1 MKNIDKK
8 EFAKKTL
15 FGGLVIIL
23 PVALLMMGISWLFK
37 LVTDSLRVTETAC
50 Q

>member
-15 FGGLVIIL
+15 LGGLVIIL
-23 PVALLMMGISWLFK
+23 PVA
-37 LVTDSLRVTETAC
+37 
-50 Q
+50 